1 MIFDTHAHYDDK
13 QFDEDRAELLN
24 SMQAAGVGTIV
35 NASATVASW
44 DAVRQL
50 TEQYPFVY
58 GMIGVHPDEVG
69 KLDEESFGRMEEL
82 LQGEKLVAV
91 GEIGL
96 DYYWDKEKHE
106 LQQYWFR
113 RQLDL
118 AEKLSLPVSIHSRD
132 AAEDTMAI
140 LKEYAGR
147 VKAVLH
153 CYSYSPEMAKE
164 FLRVGYWIGVG
175 GVVSFK
181 NGRRLTETVKET
193 PMERILLETD
203 CPYLSPE
210 PFRGRRN
217 SSLMLSYVAK
227 AIAQLKGITEDEVIQ
242 ITEKNGREFF
252 FSGGTTKA

>member
-1 MIFDTHAHYDDK
+1 MIFDTHAHYDDE
-13 QFDEDRAELLN
+13 QFDKDREELLN

-35 NASATVASW
+35 NASATVESW
-44 DAVRQL
+44 EAVRRL
-50 TEQYPFVY
+50 TEQYHFVY

-69 KLDEESFGRMEEL
+69 SLNEENFARMEEL
-82 LQGEKLVAV
+82 LQREKLVAV

-96 DYYWDKEKHE
+96 DYYWDKETHE

-118 AEKLSLPVSIHSRD
+118 AEKYALPVSIHSRD
-132 AAEDTMAI
+132 AAEDTMVI

-164 FLRVGYWIGVG
+164 FLRLGYWIGVG

-181 NGRRLTETVKET
+181 NGRKLKETVKET

-210 PFRGRRN
+210 PFRGKRN
-217 SSLMLSYVAK
+217 SSLRLPYVAE
-227 AIAQLKGITEDEVIQ
+227 AIAGLKGITAEEVIRM
-242 ITEKNGREFF
+242 TEDNAREFF
-252 FSGGTTKA
+252 FSGGTKGA